1 MIQVYFLSFIFIHS
15 LYKSQES
22 NMSVYMS
29 KHTNDLVFCCNI
41 PNRHTPQS
49 VTISKKSKSQSSH
62 SPFVLFFL
70 SHQQMFLS
78 RMVNIH
84 MVNIKIILLLILYLA
99 HPFNLIQVSF
109 LSFISFIVSTN
120 LKQQISSYLKK

>member
-1 MIQVYFLSFIFIHS
+1 MDLPKLTTFTTGDWSFVETTSLTLSSIFS
-15 LYKSQES
+15 
-22 NMSVYMS
+22 
-29 KHTNDLVFCCNI
+29 
-41 PNRHTPQS
+41 
-49 VTISKKSKSQSSH
+49 
-62 SPFVLFFL
+62 FFL
-70 SHQQMFLS
+70 SYQQMFLS

-84 MVNIKIILLLILYLA
+84 MEVDGHLMIYEH